1 MLQVQLRVAGRRCLV
16 VGGGTVGTRRSRALL
31 NAGADVVVVD
41 PTPSAELEALAA
53 PETRAVAPVAEPRS
67 EWLELVRRPFRTSDV
82 TDGPLVLVVA
92 ATDDT
97 QVNAAVGSAAQQ
109 AGVLVNRADD
119 VTAGDL
125 AFPAVVR
132 RGPVTIGI
140 SSAVDPAVG
149 PAVEPSAVDPAVEP
163 SAVDS
168 GAPSAFGPRAP
179 GATNSHPK
187 EPIPAL
193 SRWLAQQIDE
203 GVDTLIGLDEA
214 ALTDLARLLVE
225 VRNELRG
232 GKRLGAAE
240 SAAPAGSES
249 GMFRSAQR
257 EDDQSPQLG
266 KIPETEP
273 QKAFDWHSVFD
284 ESILELVQ
292 AGRLVEA
299 KERIF
304 ACL

>member
-53 PETRAVAPVAEPRS
+53 PETRAVAPVAEPRL

-92 ATDDT
+92 ATDDA

-149 PAVEPSAVDPAVEP
+149 PAVEPSAVDPPVEP
-163 SAVDS
+163 SALGP
-168 GAPSAFGPRAP
+168 GAPS
-179 GATNSHPK
+179 ATNSHPK

>member
-92 ATDDT
+92 ATDDA

-140 SSAVDPAVG
+140 SSAVAPAVD
-149 PAVEPSAVDPAVEP
+149 PAVDPAVEP
-163 SAVDS
+163 SAVGPAVES
-168 GAPSAFGPRAP
+168 SAADPTAP